1 MRKYKTIIVLFLTT
15 GNRNHN
21 LTTDLQNEC
30 FPCFWGHV
38 SHGVEE
44 PEQHGCLLVG
54 SQTWTNKTC
63 SHTLGRVTSMSL
75 SYRRRPPPLLLSWC
89 RRDRSPHR
97 MTGLS
102 LAHLSTL
109 GYVTS
114 KVSTFVLCGVATSP
128 EDGGDENTS
137 KTELFD
143 NQDTNC
149 SKNMLDTSWICVLF
163 SISLLVISFSIS

>member
-1 MRKYKTIIVLFLTT
+1 MRKYKTTIVLLLTT

-30 FPCFWGHV
+30 FSFFWRYV

-54 SQTWTNKTC
+54 SQTWTNKTR

-75 SYRRRPPPLLLSWC
+75 SYRRRPPPLLLCWC
-89 RRDRSPHR
+89 RRDRSPLHDR
-97 MTGLS
+97 ACLGLIFPPS
-102 LAHLSTL
+102 VTL
-109 GYVTS
+109 QVRCPRSYMCSVESWGRRR
-114 KVSTFVLCGVATSP
+114 FH
-128 EDGGDENTS
+128 TS

-149 SKNMLDTSWICVLF
+149 SKNMMDTSRICVL
-163 SISLLVISFSIS
+163 LLY